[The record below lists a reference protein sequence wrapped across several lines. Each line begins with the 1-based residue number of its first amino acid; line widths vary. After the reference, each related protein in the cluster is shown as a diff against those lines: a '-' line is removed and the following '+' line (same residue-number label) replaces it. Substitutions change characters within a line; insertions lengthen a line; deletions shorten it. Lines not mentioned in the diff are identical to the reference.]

1 MQSDNGRLNFG
12 ASLDNS
18 QLRTDALESKNI
30 LRGIGTAAKQEGDE
44 IETAMGKIGK
54 SVAAVFAA
62 SQIKDFV
69 SQVAT
74 VRGEFQQLEM
84 AFRTMLG
91 SGEEADALMSQLIQ
105 TAATTPFNMSEVAQS
120 AKQLLAYGVAADE
133 VNETLIRLGDIAAG
147 LSIPVGDLAY
157 LYGTTMVQG
166 RMYTQDLNQFLNRGI
181 PLTEE
186 LAKQFGVTKDKV
198 KELVTEGKVGFPEVE
213 KAIISLTSEGS
224 KFGGLM
230 AAQSQTITGQ
240 INTIKDTIEQMFN
253 EIGKSSEGAINAALE
268 GVSEVIEQWRTIAKI
283 IVTAAVAYGTYKAA
297 LIAVTAAQKISA
309 TVTAQMALQ
318 QKLAAM
324 QGIALTKAQTL
335 SAAATVTMTRA
346 WNALKLAM
354 AANPIGLVLSVVAA
368 AASAFLLFRD
378 DCDEATEAAKRQKQ
392 EMEEFKKQVGDAA
405 GQSISAYKQLQEEYT
420 KCKDAHAKREWI
432 KESQKRFKD
441 LGISVT
447 DVNTAENVFVRNTQM
462 MMSAFKKRAEAAAW
476 QAKLNEEYSKA
487 VQRQMELDEKRSK
500 ITAGAVVGGTSHTT
514 AGGYEEVGDD
524 GKWRYTA
531 KGAEKAAKE
540 LGDDTVLK
548 QIQANIDKYAAKV
561 TELQQDFNATLTEA
575 GTTAPTTADGKSG
588 KEAQKL
594 ADQAAERDKAIRKYA
609 ETVKEQDRQAELDI
623 QRQNVE
629 MMADG
634 YEKQK
639 ETIRLHYEQLTLENE
654 KRRKQM
660 LDALADN
667 KTNEWTN
674 AHPNATKAQQE
685 DYRKSLGDTIGTD
698 DLTAEQQAALA
709 AYAQLAREMYDKE
722 TAKLDETRKER
733 EKATI
738 QDYLKEYGDYE
749 QKRVALA
756 QEAEDKIAKI
766 RKDGSITDTDKD
778 YQTKAIQQGL
788 EKAVKDLDFEKLKK
802 DINWDFV
809 FGDLENTAPEAVAA
823 VKEQLQQFADTAKDL
838 TPEQIKTVTEALE
851 NLRNRMDLS
860 APIATIRTARTEYAK
875 AKKEYDA
882 YAKAYKE
889 AKTAGDTNAM
899 TEASNGMVKSSQQMS
914 KAANKEIKSY
924 KEAMDVVNQYAD
936 ALKEAGDTIGGTTGE
951 TLKLASAAVNC
962 GTSMVTGVK
971 AFQNAASKMEKAV
984 AVLAIIEA
992 AIKSITSLLEFFG
1005 GKADETLTDYVATMQ
1020 TYIDLLSD
1028 SISDLDDSMKSA
1040 ENTMADTIAYYERIQ
1055 ELRKQSA
1062 EAVKSESQVWLNSG
1076 AAWNSHS
1083 EGVKIRRQIEDALT
1097 SSNEDVRKF
1106 YEDGVNAL
1114 NEYYKAV
1121 TGKYAEIYDFLGN
1134 IRLDD
1139 FGRMDFIWELSDDD
1153 LVKLSEDT
1161 AAMSLLGDTLSKA
1174 ITEYVSKIKE
1184 ARDAGEDLA
1193 ESLLNVSW
1201 GDFYDDFVDV
1211 VKDMDK
1217 TSEDFANN
1225 FAEYMRNALAKNL
1238 IAEKYKTQLE
1248 ALYKK
1253 AADYAQQGT
1262 LEDHIGALRDEY
1274 KQYAESAQ
1282 KEIEAIDLVTGYQ
1295 SDSSREASSKGIATA
1310 SQESVDELNGR
1321 MTAIQGHTYSINE
1334 STKTLVQN
1342 SGLILRSVQNIDR
1355 NTEEMHGRMAAME
1368 RDIKSVRDTVGDLAL
1383 KGIKIKA

>member
-30 LRGIGTAAKQEGDE
+30 LKGIGTAAKQEGDE
-44 IETAMGKIGK
+44 IEAAMGKIGK

-69 SQVAT
+69 GQVAT

-120 AKQLLAYGVAADE
+120 AKQLLAYGVAADD

-240 INTIKDTIEQMFN
+240 ISAIEDNIEQMLN
-253 EIGKSSEGAINAALE
+253 EIGKSSEGVINGTLGA
-268 GVSEVIEQWRTIAKI
+268 VSELVENWENVGKVLLTVIAT
-283 IVTAAVAYGTYKAA
+283 YGAYKAA
-297 LIAVTAAQKISA
+297 VLAVAAAHK
-309 TVTAQMALQ
+309 V
-318 QKLAAM
+318 AAIWGEV
-324 QGIALTKAQTL
+324 QAFLSLTKSVTGAKDAML
-335 SAAATVTMTRA
+335 LLNLAT
-346 WNALKLAM
+346 K
-354 AANPIGLVLSVVAA
+354 ANPIGLVLSVVAA

-405 GQSISAYKQLQEEYT
+405 GQSISAYKQLQEEYS

-441 LGISVT
+441 LGVSVT

-476 QAKLNEEYSKA
+476 QTKLNEEYSKA

-500 ITAGAVVGGTSHTT
+500 LTAGALVGGTSHTT
-514 AGGYEEVGDD
+514 AGGYEEIADD

-540 LGDDTVLK
+540 LDNDPVLK
-548 QIQANIDKYAAKV
+548 QIQTNIDKYAAKV

-575 GTTAPTTADGKSG
+575 GTNAPTAADGKSG

-667 KTNEWTN
+667 KVNEWTN

-685 DYRKSLGDTIGTD
+685 GYRKSLGDTLGTA

-709 AYAQLAREMYDKE
+709 AYAQLAREIYDTQ
-722 TAKLDETRKER
+722 TAKLDEMRKENER
-733 EKATI
+733 ATI

-766 RKDGSITDTDKD
+766 RKDGSVTDTDKD
-778 YQTKAIQQGL
+778 YQAKAIRQGL
-788 EKAVKDLDFEKLKK
+788 EKSLRDLDFEKLKK

-809 FGDLENTAPEAVAA
+809 FGDLENTAPEAVEA
-823 VKEQLQQFADTAKDL
+823 VKEQLQQFIATAENL

-851 NLRNRMDLS
+851 NLRDRMDLS
-860 APIATIRTARTEYAK
+860 APIATIKAARMEYAK
-875 AKKEYDA
+875 AKKEFDA

-889 AKTAGDTNAM
+889 AKTAGDTNAI

-951 TLKLASAAVNC
+951 TLKLASAAVTC

-992 AIKSITSLLEFFG
+992 AIKTITSLLEFFG
-1005 GKADETLTDYVATMQ
+1005 GKADKTLTDYVATMQ

-1083 EGVKIRRQIEDALT
+1083 EGVKIRQQIEDALT

-1114 NEYYKAV
+1114 NEYYKSV
-1121 TGKYAEIYDFLGN
+1121 TGKYAEIYGFLGN

-1139 FGRMDFIWELSDDD
+1139 FGRMDFIWELSDEE

-1161 AAMSLLGDTLSKA
+1161 AVMSLLGDTLSKA

-1184 ARDAGEDLA
+1184 AREAGEDLA

-1225 FAEYMRNALAKNL
+1225 FAEYMRNALTKNL

-1248 ALYKK
+1248 TLYKK

-1295 SDSSREASSKGIATA
+1295 SDSSREGSSKGIATA

-1368 RDIKSVRDTVGDLAL
+1368 SDIKSVRDTVGDLAL

>member
-44 IETAMGKIGK
+44 IEAAMGKIGK

-120 AKQLLAYGVAADE
+120 AKQLLAYGVAADD

-240 INTIKDTIEQMFN
+240 ISAIEDDIEQMLN
-253 EIGKSSEGAINAALE
+253 EIGKRSETAISGTLGA
-268 GVSEVIEQWRTIAKI
+268 VSELVENWENVGKVLLTVIAT
-283 IVTAAVAYGTYKAA
+283 YGAYKAA
-297 LIAVTAAQKISA
+297 VLAVAAAHK
-309 TVTAQMALQ
+309 V
-318 QKLAAM
+318 AAVWGEV
-324 QGIALTKAQTL
+324 QAFLSLTKSVT
-335 SAAATVTMTRA
+335 SAKDAMLLLNLAT
-346 WNALKLAM
+346 K
-354 AANPIGLVLSVVAA
+354 ANPIGLVLSVVAA

-405 GQSISAYKQLQEEYT
+405 GQSISAYKQLQEEYA
-420 KCKDAHAKREWI
+420 KCKDAHSKREWI
-432 KESQKRFKD
+432 KESQKRFQD

-447 DVNTAENVFVRNTQM
+447 GVNTAENVFVRNTQM

-540 LGDDTVLK
+540 LGDDSVLK

-561 TELQQDFNATLTEA
+561 TELQQDFNATLTKA
-575 GTTAPTTADGKSG
+575 GTNAPTAADGKSG

-629 MMADG
+629 MMDDG

-667 KTNEWTN
+667 KTNEWTS

-685 DYRKSLGDTIGTD
+685 DYRKSVGDTLGTD
-698 DLTAEQQAALA
+698 DLTAEQQAVLA
-709 AYAQLAREMYDKE
+709 AYAQLAREMYDTQ

-733 EKATI
+733 EKVTI

-788 EKAVKDLDFEKLKK
+788 EKAVRDLDFEKLKK
-802 DINWDFV
+802 DINWDFI

-823 VKEQLQQFADTAKDL
+823 VKEQLQQFIDTAKDL

-851 NLRNRMDLS
+851 NLQDRMDLS
-860 APIATIRTARTEYAK
+860 APIATIRTARAEYAK

-889 AKTAGDTNAM
+889 AKTAADTNAM

-951 TLKLASAAVNC
+951 TLKLAASAVTC
-962 GTSMVTGVK
+962 GTSMVAGVK
-971 AFQNAASKMEKAV
+971 AFQNAATKMEKAV

-992 AIKSITSLLEFFG
+992 AIKTISSLLEFFG
-1005 GKADETLTDYVATMQ
+1005 GKADKTLTDYVATMQ

-1028 SISDLDDSMKSA
+1028 SISDLGDSMKSA

-1083 EGVKIRRQIEDALT
+1083 EGVKIRKQIEDALT

-1114 NEYYKAV
+1114 NEYYKSV

-1225 FAEYMRNALAKNL
+1225 FAEYIRNALTKNL

-1248 ALYKK
+1248 NLYKK

-1368 RDIKSVRDTVGDLAL
+1368 SDIKSVRDTVGDLAL